1 MDTKNKKDQILDI
14 AEELFCD
21 YGSKETTVRLIAQKA
36 NINTAMLNYYFKSKE
51 NLFVLI
57 FERNIE
63 QFKRAEKQLN
73 LQDKT
78 ASEELLEYFNF
89 FIDLI
94 VDHHPFFKLMMKEKL
109 SNENEKITAI
119 INSYFKLNRQTLK
132 SIIKRE
138 SNYKY
143 ADNTDIDTFIMT
155 ISGFL
160 VCVIFKLESDP
171 ELTNQKDKIKAKEYL
186 NKHLEKVLLSLAVV

>member
-14 AEELFCD
+14 AEELFCSH
-21 YGSKETTVRLIAQKA
+21 GSKETTVRLIAQKA

-57 FERNIE
+57 FERKIE
-63 QFKRAEKQLN
+63 QFKEAEKLLDFQYKTVSEQLS
-73 LQDKT
+73 T
-78 ASEELLEYFNF
+78 YINF

-94 VDHHPFFKLMMKEKL
+94 VDHQSFYKLMMKEKL
-109 SNENEKITAI
+109 SNENEKIVAI
-119 INSYFKLNRQTLK
+119 IDSYFKLNRQTLK
-132 SIIKRE
+132 SIIRRE
-138 SNYKY
+138 SNYKQ

-160 VCVIFKLESDP
+160 VCVIFKLDSESKN
-171 ELTNQKDKIKAKEYL
+171 TKQKNKLKAKEY
-186 NKHLEKVLLSLAVV
+186 LEKVLLSLAVFDH